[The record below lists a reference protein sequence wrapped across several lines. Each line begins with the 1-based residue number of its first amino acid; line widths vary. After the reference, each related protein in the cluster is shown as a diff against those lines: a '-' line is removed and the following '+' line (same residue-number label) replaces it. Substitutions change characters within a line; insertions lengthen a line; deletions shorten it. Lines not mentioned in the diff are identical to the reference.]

1 MADVNAI
8 LEKSPR
14 NTYALRERGLTWIR
28 KHQPDRALADFSEL
42 IRLDPKDTQAH
53 YSAASSITTRAS
65 MPRRSLTSTRS
76 SGWPREARAVQ
87 TRTRCGRGSD
97 RT

>member
-1 MADVNAI
+1 MRSGSSAAKALFNLGDFDRALADVNAI

-42 IRLDPKDTQAH
+42 IRLDPKDTQARYERGLIYYH
-53 YSAASSITTRAS
+53 TREYAKASR
-65 MPRRSLTSTRS
+65 
-76 SGWPREARAVQ
+76 
-87 TRTRCGRGSD
+87 
-97 RT
+97 